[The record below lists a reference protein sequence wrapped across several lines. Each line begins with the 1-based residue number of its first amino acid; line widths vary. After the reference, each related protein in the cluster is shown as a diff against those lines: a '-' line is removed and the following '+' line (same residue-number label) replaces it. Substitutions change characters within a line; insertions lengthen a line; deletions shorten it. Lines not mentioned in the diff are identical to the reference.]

1 MSYSQITGG
10 EGEIQHCKWISAL
23 SHWFMQKN
31 KCKLTLVEK
40 CKYYNCF
47 SFALNA
53 NYYDQYDSCLVF
65 SIYSLYLHIL

>member
-1 MSYSQITGG
+1 
-10 EGEIQHCKWISAL
+10 
-23 SHWFMQKN
+23 MQKN